1 MAWFVLYRDSNGEA
15 VSIGSVVANP
25 LPAGVLSKQITD
37 AEGAGLTNG
46 TKRWNA
52 VTLTVVDVDPV
63 ISDQIREDLLTK
75 AENALASNQ
84 NFLDDSNVTTAE
96 AVAQVKALT
105 RQVNAL
111 IRLQKIELLVPNTDT

>member
-25 LPAGVLSKQITD
+25 LPAGILSKQISD
-37 AEGAGLTNG
+37 AEGVGLTNG
-46 TKRWNA
+46 TKRWDSA
-52 VTLTVVDVDPV
+52 TLTVVDVGP
-63 ISDQIREDLLTK
+63 ILSDQIREDLLVK
-75 AENALASNQ
+75 AENALAGNQ
-84 NFLDDSNVTTAE
+84 NFLDDSSVSNAE
-96 AVAQVKALT
+96 AVNQLKAIT

>member
-25 LPAGVLSKQITD
+25 LPAGILSKQISD

-46 TKRWNA
+46 TKRWDA
-52 VTLTVVDVDPV
+52 ATLTVVDVGP
-63 ISDQIREDLLTK
+63 ILSDQIREDLLVK

-84 NFLDDSNVTTAE
+84 NFLDDSSVSNAE
-96 AVAQVKALT
+96 AVNQLKAIT